1 MKYKILIKYT
11 SAMKKDFYYFYIDQD
26 TGEEFTTT
34 DVDQLNAVVKSLDKQ
49 FGHENIRTMVDID
62 YNVTVLVN
70 QDSMFQIVSDEEVTD
85 IFNSAY
91 SQVCGEDGADK

>member
-11 SAMKKDFYYFYIDQD
+11 SVMQKVFYYFYIDQD

-34 DVDQLNAVVKSLDKQ
+34 DVEQLNAVVKALDKK
-49 FGHENIRTMVDID
+49 FGHENIRTIVDID
-62 YNVTVLVN
+62 YNVNVLVN

-85 IFNSAY
+85 IYNSAY
-91 SQVCGEDGADK
+91 KKVFGEDGADQ